1 MTVEAIKDAI
11 QHLPEDERHSLAS
24 WLNEM
29 EYDDWDKQMA
39 KDLSAG
45 GRGAEWARQ
54 LKQEAAQ
61 ANVRSMEEGFRQRR
75 GRRS

>member
-11 QHLPEDERHSLAS
+11 QHLPEDERTSLVA

-29 EYDDWDKQMA
+29 EYDEWDKQMA
-39 KDLSAG
+39 KDFSSG
-45 GRGAEWARQ
+45 GRGAAWAQQ

-61 ANVRSMEEGFRQRR
+61 ADARPIESGFRQRR
-75 GRRS
+75 NNRS

>member
-11 QHLPEDERHSLAS
+11 QHLPEGERTSLVA
-24 WLNEM
+24 WLNDM

-39 KDLSAG
+39 KDLSTG
-45 GRGAEWARQ
+45 GRGAEWTRR

-61 ANVRSMEEGFRQRR
+61 ADARPIEEGFRQRR
-75 GRRS
+75 GKLS